1 MVNTR
6 ALVIVYL
13 AAATVMWPFGF
24 MAAMAAETPEYAITG
39 HIAGTGGSWDYAMV
53 DGHSGRLYLAQAGVT
68 AVDLKTNVITTGL
81 VTAKISH
88 GLALLGDGTVA
99 VDDSVTKVITVFD
112 GFSGRIVSAIPTAQF
127 NPVSGMHALD
137 ALVFEPV
144 TGMLIGVNGESGL
157 LLLVDVAGSRV
168 AGTISV
174 GGHPEFAVADGAGK
188 LFINVNRDKSSEI
201 AVVDIAARNL
211 KRPMPLH
218 GCDGATGMAYDK
230 ADGLVLTV
238 CDNGF
243 LKVFNVQTARLVAS
257 IPVGRGAD
265 AVMFDSK
272 RRRAFVPSGDSGSLS
287 VIAVRSAT
295 DIALV
300 QTLTTQPG
308 TRLGAVDIDTGRVY
322 LPSAKFGPPTPPS
335 HYPSVRPGSFE
346 FLVVGPT

>member
-1 MVNTR
+1 MAIART
-6 ALVIVYL
+6 LVIVYL
-13 AAATVMWPFGF
+13 AAAPVMWPFGSK
-24 MAAMAAETPEYAITG
+24 AAEAPQYAITG
-39 HIAGTGGSWDYAMV
+39 HIAGTGGSWDYAMI
-53 DGHSGRLYLAQAGVT
+53 DDRSERLYLAQAGVT
-68 AVDLKTNVITTGL
+68 AVDLRTNVITTGL
-81 VTAKISH
+81 VTAKMSH
-88 GLALLGDGTVA
+88 GLALLGGGTIA

-112 GFSGRIVSAIPTAQF
+112 GLSGRIVSRIPTAEF

-144 TGMLIGVNGESGL
+144 TGLLVAVNGESGL
-157 LLLVDVAGSRV
+157 LLLVDVGASRV

-174 GGHPEFAVADGAGK
+174 GGHPEFAVADGTGK
-188 LFINVNRDKSSEI
+188 VFINVNRGKSSEI
-201 AVVDIAARNL
+201 AVADIAARRL
-211 KRPMPLH
+211 GKQIPLH
-218 GCDGATGMAYDK
+218 GCDGATGLAYDK
-230 ADGLVLTV
+230 AEGLVLTV

-243 LKVFNVQTARLVAS
+243 LKVFDVQTARQVAS

-272 RRRAFVPSGDSGSLS
+272 RRRAFVPSADNGSLS

-300 QTLTTQPG
+300 QTLATQAG

-335 HYPSVRPGSFE
+335 HYPTVRPGSFE
-346 FLVVGPT
+346 FLVVGPN